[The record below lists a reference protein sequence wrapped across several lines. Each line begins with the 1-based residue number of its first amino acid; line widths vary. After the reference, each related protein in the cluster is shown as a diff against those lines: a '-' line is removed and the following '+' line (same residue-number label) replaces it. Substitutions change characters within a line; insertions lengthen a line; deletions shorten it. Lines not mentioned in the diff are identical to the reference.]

1 MNQNETRSILSLL
14 KVAYPN
20 QFRSMSREDG
30 ESMLMLWSV
39 QFKDYDY
46 SQVLN
51 AVQSHVS
58 KSQYI
63 PSIAEIKGM
72 IVDSTPKIEDVDY
85 WHKRFGYGSEPIYY
99 DDDFSESVIWAD
111 IPRDIFDRLTYHCNP
126 KDYESYNDK
135 ARKVIEVTG
144 NTSVKFYTSKDTE
157 FLKGKMT
164 TWKNE
169 LLTQNR

>member
-46 SQVLN
+46 SQVIN
-51 AVQSHVS
+51 AVQNYVS
-58 KSQYI
+58 TSQYI

-72 IVDSTPKIEDVDY
+72 IVDSTPKIEEIDY
-85 WHKRFGYGSEPIYY
+85 WHKRFGYGDETIYF
-99 DDDFSESVIWAD
+99 DDDFLRNVIWEDVPKD
-111 IPRDIFDRLTYHCNP
+111 IRERMQYHCNP
-126 KDYESYNDK
+126 KDYESYNAE

-157 FLKGKMT
+157 FLKGKMV
-164 TWKNE
+164 TWTNE
-169 LLTQNR
+169 VTVA

>member
-1 MNQNETRSILSLL
+1 MQSEETKNILSLL

-20 QFRSMSREDG
+20 QFRNMSREDG
-30 ESMLMLWSV
+30 ESMLILWSV

-46 SQVLN
+46 LQVLD
-51 AVQSHVS
+51 AVQDYVS

-85 WHKRFGYGSEPIYY
+85 WHKRFGYGNEPIYY
-99 DDDFSESVIWAD
+99 DDDFSENVVWEDVPKD
-111 IPRDIFDRLTYHCNP
+111 IRERMEYHCNP
-126 KDYESYNDK
+126 KDYESYNDR

-157 FLKGKMT
+157 FLKGKMV
-164 TWKNE
+164 TWTNE
-169 LLTQNR
+169 VMTV

>member
-1 MNQNETRSILSLL
+1 MQSEETKNILSLL

-20 QFRSMSREDG
+20 QFRNMSKEDG
-30 ESMLMLWSV
+30 DNMLMLWSV

-51 AVQSHVS
+51 AVQIHVS

-85 WHKRFGYGSEPIYY
+85 WHKRFGYGNEPIYY
-99 DDDFSESVIWAD
+99 DDDFSENVVWEDVPKYI
-111 IPRDIFDRLTYHCNP
+111 RERMEYHCNP
-126 KDYESYNDK
+126 KDYESYNAV

-157 FLKGKMT
+157 FLKGKMV
-164 TWKNE
+164 TWTNE
-169 LLTQNR
+169 VMTV

>member
-1 MNQNETRSILSLL
+1 MNQDETKNILSLL

-20 QFRSMSREDG
+20 QFRNMKKEDG

-51 AVQSHVS
+51 AVQNHVS

-85 WHKRFGYGSEPIYY
+85 WHNRFGYGNEPIYY
-99 DDDFSESVIWAD
+99 DDEFLNSIHWEDVPKD
-111 IPRDIFDRLTYHCNP
+111 IRERMQYHCNP
-126 KDYESYNDK
+126 KDYESYNAV

-157 FLKGKMT
+157 FLKGKMV
-164 TWKNE
+164 TWTNE
-169 LLTQNR
+169 VITV

>member
-1 MNQNETRSILSLL
+1 MQSEETKNILSLL

-20 QFRSMSREDG
+20 QFRNMKKEDG

-51 AVQSHVS
+51 AVQIHVS

-63 PSIAEIKGM
+63 PSIAEIKSM
-72 IVDSTPKIEDVDY
+72 ILDSTPKIEDADY
-85 WHKRFGYGSEPIYY
+85 WHKRFGYGKEPIYF
-99 DDDFSESVIWAD
+99 DDDFSEKTKWEDVPID
-111 IPRDIFDRLTYHCNP
+111 ILERMQYHCSP
-126 KDYESYNDK
+126 KDYERYNAM

-144 NTSVKFYTSKDTE
+144 NTSVKIYTSMDTE
-157 FLKGKMT
+157 FLKGKMV

-169 LLTQNR
+169 LSTQVQ

>member
-1 MNQNETRSILSLL
+1 MNQNETRNILSLL

-20 QFRSMSREDG
+20 QFRNMKKEDG

-51 AVQSHVS
+51 VVQIHVS

-85 WHKRFGYGSEPIYY
+85 
-99 DDDFSESVIWAD
+99 
-111 IPRDIFDRLTYHCNP
+111 
-126 KDYESYNDK
+126 
-135 ARKVIEVTG
+135 
-144 NTSVKFYTSKDTE
+144 
-157 FLKGKMT
+157 
-164 TWKNE
+164 
-169 LLTQNR
+169 

>member
-1 MNQNETRSILSLL
+1 MNKNETRCILSLM

-20 QFRSMSREDG
+20 QFRNMKKEDG

-51 AVQSHVS
+51 AVQIHVS

-72 IVDSTPKIEDVDY
+72 IVDSTPKMVGIDY
-85 WHKRFGYGSEPIYY
+85 WHEKFGYSKEPIYF
-99 DDDFSESVIWAD
+99 DDDFLNSVKWEDVPKD
-111 IPRDIFDRLTYHCNP
+111 IRDRMQYHCNP
-126 KDYESYNDK
+126 KHYDAYNKVASYINEK
-135 ARKVIEVTG
+135 WG
-144 NTSVKFYTSKDTE
+144 NPVKIYTDADTE
-157 FLKGKMT
+157 FLKGKMV
-164 TWKNE
+164 TWTNE
-169 LLTQNR
+169 VMTV

>member
-1 MNQNETRSILSLL
+1 MQIEETKNILSLL

-20 QFRSMSREDG
+20 QFRNMKKEDG

-51 AVQSHVS
+51 AVQIHVS

-63 PSIAEIKGM
+63 PSIAEIKSM

-85 WHKRFGYGSEPIYY
+85 WHKRFGYGDETIYF
-99 DDDFSESVIWAD
+99 DDDFSEKTKWEDVPVD
-111 IPRDIFDRLTYHCNP
+111 ILERMQYHCNP
-126 KDYESYNDK
+126 KDYESYNSM

-144 NTSVKFYTSKDTE
+144 NTSVKIYTSMDTE
-157 FLKGKMT
+157 FLKGKLT

-169 LLTQNR
+169 VQAI